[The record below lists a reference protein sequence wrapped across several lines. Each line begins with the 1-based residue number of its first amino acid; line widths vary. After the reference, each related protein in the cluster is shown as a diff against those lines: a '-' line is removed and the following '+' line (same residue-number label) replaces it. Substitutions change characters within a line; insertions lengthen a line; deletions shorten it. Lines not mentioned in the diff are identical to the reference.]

1 MQVELEIGKS
11 TNLVLYR
18 ILIVS
23 ILVHIVVIRR
33 FDSMP
38 QQH

>member
-1 MQVELEIGKS
+1 MQVELEKS